1 MHRNR
6 FETVVVVSVL
16 ICAVCVTIA
25 ARPRS
30 PQNSSPSA
38 QAEPGKQTN
47 QEIND
52 GFVQKILKQIAG
64 REQEPAG
71 KVFKNIHIMTNTPA
85 ARFLLIMNL
94 GYSRALGV
102 TCTHCHV
109 EEDFSSDDKRPKRA
123 AREMA
128 AMHRSINEQ
137 LAKMQ
142 NLDPSPQGHFINC
155 STCHRGGVDPL
166 ATDR

>member
-38 QAEPGKQTN
+38 SEPGKQSN

-52 GFVQKILKQIAG
+52 GFV
-64 REQEPAG
+64 
-71 KVFKNIHIMTNTPA
+71 
-85 ARFLLIMNL
+85 
-94 GYSRALGV
+94 
-102 TCTHCHV
+102 
-109 EEDFSSDDKRPKRA
+109 
-123 AREMA
+123 
-128 AMHRSINEQ
+128 
-137 LAKMQ
+137 
-142 NLDPSPQGHFINC
+142 
-155 STCHRGGVDPL
+155 
-166 ATDR
+166 